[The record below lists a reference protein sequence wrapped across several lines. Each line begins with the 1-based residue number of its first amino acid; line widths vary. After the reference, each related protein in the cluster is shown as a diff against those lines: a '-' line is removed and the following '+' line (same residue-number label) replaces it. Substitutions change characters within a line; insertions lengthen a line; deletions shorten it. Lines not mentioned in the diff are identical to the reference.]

1 MDASDDYN
9 NLINQSRNLN
19 TQHNKYIDFKINGR
33 LFPTW
38 VLANFKNYKLPE
50 IIRSDDEDPCF
61 VKSKIELKSYQI
73 FLSKYLDFK
82 SPYHDILIYHG
93 LGSGKTASAINIYN
107 ALYAYTPGW
116 NVFILIKASLRNHP
130 WMADLQ
136 KWLSQDEYDFRMKN
150 IIFVHYD
157 APNADKQFLNA
168 VKSVDA
174 SKKSLYIFDEV
185 HNFIRNVYSNISSN
199 AGKRAQTIYDYI
211 IQDKKENNGTRVV
224 LLSATPAINTP
235 YELALLFNL
244 LRPGTFPKKENLFNH
259 IYVNNSSYKTINLNH
274 KNMFQR
280 RIMGLVSFY
289 IGATPDLYAT
299 KSIHYVDIRM
309 SKYQEEIY
317 SFYEDIEET
326 IAKKKQFKG
335 KGGSDMYKSYT
346 RQASN
351 FVFPFINQ
359 RITGE
364 ARPRPNKF
372 RLTDKDAEMVKEGRA
387 SDSPEKLTNVT
398 EYVKAMETYVIAF
411 DQFLKEKNKDDE
423 KNGHTINKDVD
434 ILINKYNKNVDE
446 YLNNETG
453 KMSSQL
459 ETMFMCS
466 AKMINIILRILVSPG
481 PVLVYSN
488 YVLMEGIEIFK
499 IYLKHF
505 GFNSYKDKPKDFHGY
520 AEFHGG
526 IEMENRAKGLEAF
539 NKIENI
545 KGKSVKIMMVSPAGA
560 EGLSLENV
568 RQVHIM
574 EPYWHEVRITQ
585 MIGRAVRYC
594 SHKNLPRS
602 ERHVDVYRYKSVRS
616 GKWTTDQQ
624 IEDGARTKDS
634 LIQSF
639 LDTIKEVAV
648 DCALNKN
655 HNMLVQEYRCFQFDE
670 SSLFDEHI
678 GPAYKED
685 IYDDMK
691 IDNGSNSMNSVTVK
705 IKVMKIQAVKKLTE
719 EGENEVKYSKP
730 ENYWYYENSGTVYDF
745 DLKFPIGKISYDE
758 SGIPNK
764 LDKDTYIIDQII
776 PIPNIE

>member
-1 MDASDDYN
+1 MESTDYD
-9 NLINQSRNLN
+9 IEQSRSLN
-19 TQHNKYIDFKINGR
+19 AQGNKYIDFKINGR

-61 VKSKIELKSYQI
+61 VKTKVELKSYQVFI
-73 FLSKYLDFK
+73 SKFLDFK
-82 SPYHDILIYHG
+82 SSYRDMLIYHG
-93 LGSGKTASAINIYN
+93 LGSGKTASAINVYN
-107 ALYAYTPGW
+107 MLYNYTPGW

-130 WMADLQ
+130 WMDDLD
-136 KWLSQDEYDFRMKN
+136 KWLTKDEKDFRFKN
-150 IIFVHYD
+150 ITFVHYD

-168 VKSVDA
+168 VKTTDA

-211 IQDKKENNGTRVV
+211 IQDKKENEGTRVI

-244 LRPGTFPKKENLFNH
+244 LRPNAFPKKENEFNH
-259 IYVNNSSYKTINLNH
+259 IYVSDSSYKTINLKS

-299 KSIHYVDIRM
+299 KSIHYVDIEM

-326 IAKKKQFKG
+326 IAKKKRHRG
-335 KGGSDMYKSYT
+335 KSGQEMYKSYT

-364 ARPRPNKF
+364 LRPRPNKF
-372 RLTDKDAEMVKEGRA
+372 RITDKDAEMVKEGRGIA
-387 SDSPEKLTNVT
+387 KDSSTEKITNVT
-398 EYVKAMETYVIAF
+398 EYVKAMQTYVGAF
-411 DQFLKEKNKDDE
+411 DQYLFEKREKDK
-423 KNGHTINKDVD
+423 KNGKDMLKD
-434 ILINKYNKNVDE
+434 IKLFADKYDGDVQQFMTDNMSNVSE
-446 YLNNETG
+446 ELQA
-453 KMSSQL
+453 MWI
-459 ETMFMCS
+459 CS
-466 AKMINIILRILVSPG
+466 AKMINIILRILISPG

-505 GFNSYKDKPKDFHGY
+505 GFASYKNKPTDFYGY
-520 AEFHGG
+520 AEFHGS
-526 IEMENRAKGLEAF
+526 IDMEERSKGLIEF
-539 NKIENI
+539 NKLENI
-545 KGKSVKIMMVSPAGA
+545 NGKKVKIMMVSPAGA
-560 EGLSLENV
+560 EGLSLQNV

-574 EPYWHEVRITQ
+574 EPYWHEVRISQ

-602 ERHVDVYRYKSVRS
+602 ERHVDVYRYKSIRS
-616 GKWTTDQQ
+616 NGGKWTTDQH

-639 LDTIKEVAV
+639 LDATKEVAI
-648 DCALNKN
+648 DCNLNKN
-655 HNMLVQEYRCFQFDE
+655 HNMMVQEYKCFQFDE
-670 SSLFDEHI
+670 PSLFDEHI

-685 IYDDMK
+685 LYDDLK
-691 IDNGSNSMNSVTVK
+691 IDNGTNSLNSTTVK
-705 IKVMKIQAVKKLTE
+705 IKVMKISAVKRLSEDEDKF
-719 EGENEVKYSKP
+719 SKP
-730 ENYWYYENSGTVYDF
+730 EDYWFYEETGTVYDYE
-745 DLKFPIGKISYDE
+745 LKYPIGKISFDE
-758 SGIPNK
+758 NNIPSK
-764 LDKDTYIIDQII
+764 LNKDTYIIDYVI
-776 PIPNIE
+776 PIPMID